1 MFASL
6 HYIQTHHAYA
16 VIEGQPDMN
25 PHSETS
31 VNPAGPDASSEG
43 GALNNGVGQSGL
55 ASQSNGNNEEKTDE
69 PIPDT
74 PEVFQAALRELARDL
89 VIKEQQI
96 EYLISVLPGLGS
108 SESNQNQRIQALE
121 KELREADEQRG
132 VAMQDREDMLRLLG
146 QLAAQC
152 KRVY

>member
-6 HYIQTHHAYA
+6 RYIQTHHAYA

-31 VNPAGPDASSEG
+31 ANPAAANNASSDG
-43 GALNNGVGQSGL
+43 SALTNGAGQPGAAGQVS
-55 ASQSNGNNEEKTDE
+55 EEKTDE

-96 EYLISVLPGLGS
+96 EYLISVLLGLGS
-108 SESNQNQRIQALE
+108 SESSQNQRIQVLE
-121 KELREADEQRG
+121 KELREADEQRK
-132 VAMQDREDMLRLLG
+132 VAMQDREDMLHQLG

>member
-6 HYIQTHHAYA
+6 RYIQTHHAYA

-31 VNPAGPDASSEG
+31 VNAASEG
-43 GALNNGVGQSGL
+43 SAVTNGTGQPNA
-55 ASQSNGNNEEKTDE
+55 ASQNNDANEESTDE

-121 KELREADEQRG
+121 QELRDADAQRKT
-132 VAMQDREDMLRLLG
+132 AMQDRENMLRLLG